1 MSEKK
6 EKWSFLCW
14 LVFLVISFV
23 SMVKEGVIVPDAYAA
38 IIFAFLAG
46 WSGAKLR
53 NTNGQLNTA
62 ASANA
67 ANVKS
72 KSAVVQSMQLSHLPK
87 KLN

>member
-1 MSEKK
+1 VSEKK

-53 NTNGQLNTA
+53 NTNG
-62 ASANA
+62 
-67 ANVKS
+67 
-72 KSAVVQSMQLSHLPK
+72 
-87 KLN
+87 